1 MLGFMVITE
10 KKIYI
15 AIGVIGGIFIGCA
28 AILGYMVW
36 QSAQKVSE
44 QEKASLQPKPAPQYD
59 DRQKLIGDINQKYGS
74 RDFQG
79 AIKTIE
85 AQKDS
90 GTDPALQ
97 LLLAGAY
104 ANAGDTKKA
113 FEIYKKLD
121 ADGKLPQQEYG
132 NMADMAEKA
141 GDIEASIR
149 AYKKAKEY
157 AISSKSESPDQI
169 AVYDYKISELE
180 KRR

>member
-1 MLGFMVITE
+1 MKITKKRLLIIICVAMAVILGGAMW
-10 KKIYI
+10 
-15 AIGVIGGIFIGCA
+15 
-28 AILGYMVW
+28 LGYMVW

-44 QEKASLQPKPAPQYD
+44 QEKASLQPKPALQYD
-59 DRQKLIGDINQKYGS
+59 DRQKLIGDINQKYGA

-97 LLLAGAY
+97 ILLAGAY

-113 FEIYKKLD
+113 FEIYRKLD
-121 ADGKLPQQEYG
+121 ADGKLPRQEYG

-141 GDIEASIR
+141 GDIEAAI
-149 AYKKAKEY
+149 ATYKKAKEY
-157 AISSKSESPDQI
+157 AVSSKSESPDQI